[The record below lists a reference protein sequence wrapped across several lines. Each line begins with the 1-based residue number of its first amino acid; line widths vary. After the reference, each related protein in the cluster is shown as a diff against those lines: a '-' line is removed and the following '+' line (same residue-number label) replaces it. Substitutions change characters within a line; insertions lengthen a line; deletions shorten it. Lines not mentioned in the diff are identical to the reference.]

1 MKITFEHYALKRG
14 IVLRPWQKVAA
25 KALLSAIYP
34 HRLGA
39 SGKTFLVSLLRDF
52 INEHGTDFA
61 LRVSPGTPKPIPRQK
76 PFMR

>member
-25 KALLSAIYP
+25 KAFLRIV
-34 HRLGA
+34 HQNRVGQ
-39 SGKTFLVSLLRDF
+39 SGKTLLVNLLREF
-52 INEHGTDFA
+52 VNEHGLDFA
-61 LRVSPGTPKPIPRQK
+61 LRASPGTPTPIPHPK